1 MAREQGNEAVHAC
14 LAEVD
19 PESAERLHPNNLKRV
34 IRALEVYEQTGMTIG
49 EMNRLHKRPEPKYQ
63 AIKLGLCPKD
73 RQTLYH
79 RIDSRVDDMI
89 RDGLIDET
97 RYIFGKMDFLRE
109 RRRRR
114 SATKGAPWLSGGQRN
129 PRKLYR
135 AVKTPK
141 QKLCKK
147 AAYLAE
153 KG

>member
-1 MAREQGNEAVHAC
+1 MAREQGNEAVHVC
-14 LAEVD
+14 LAGVD

-89 RDGLIDET
+89 R
-97 RYIFGKMDFLRE
+97 KMDFLRE

-114 SATKGAPWLSGGQRN
+114 SATRSSLAIW
-129 PRKLYR
+129 R
-135 AVKTPK
+135 AAKPS
-141 QKLCKK
+141 K
-147 AAYLAE
+147 AVSSC
-153 KG
+153 

>member
-1 MAREQGNEAVHAC
+1 
-14 LAEVD
+14 
-19 PESAERLHPNNLKRV
+19 
-34 IRALEVYEQTGMTIG
+34 MTIG

-97 RYIFGKMDFLRE
+97 QISLGKWTSCGNGGAGDRLQ
-109 RRRRR
+109 
-114 SATKGAPWLSGGQRN
+114 GAPWLSGGQRN